1 MGGTSGGARRVL
13 VLLVGA
19 AVLLFLGLIYAYSV
33 LLAPLKAAFGWDV
46 SGMTLVFALSI
57 IAFTVGCLVSGEI
70 ERRGHA
76 RRGLVLGAALL
87 LAGFVGTSAV
97 GGGASLGAACAS
109 YGLVASL
116 GIGIVYNVVI
126 PTVTAWFPDRCGM
139 AQGVSLMGFGSGGFV
154 LGPAVTQL
162 YAIADWRA
170 VLLGL
175 GVALTALVLASAA
188 VLRPPEPRELAG
200 IAGAAPAAE
209 GDGAAREAG
218 VGEMVRDRTFRL
230 LYAFLFML
238 GSVGMGVTGIGREL
252 PLALGVDDMTAAFVI
267 GFVNIGS
274 GLGRLGG
281 GAVLDRLGRGRTM
294 CGIAAVGTVAPL
306 VMVASLV
313 LGSVAVQVV
322 ACLLTGIGWGAAVVS
337 MPYVTRTEWGQR
349 NMAENMAVVNTYSI
363 PGSMVGS
370 WGAGLLSTL
379 VGSYVPT
386 LLVMCAMGAVSV
398 VVALRMRAGAPVMR
412 LGENPDL

>member
-1 MGGTSGGARRVL
+1 ML

-116 GIGIVYNVVI
+116 GI
-126 PTVTAWFPDRCGM
+126 
-139 AQGVSLMGFGSGGFV
+139 
-154 LGPAVTQL
+154 
-162 YAIADWRA
+162 
-170 VLLGL
+170 
-175 GVALTALVLASAA
+175 
-188 VLRPPEPRELAG
+188 
-200 IAGAAPAAE
+200 
-209 GDGAAREAG
+209 
-218 VGEMVRDRTFRL
+218 
-230 LYAFLFML
+230 
-238 GSVGMGVTGIGREL
+238 GIGREL

-398 VVALRMRAGAPVMR
+398 VVALRMRAGVPVMR